1 MKYAMG
7 FALVSGVLL
16 STSSLSAAP
25 SIDRQGL
32 TAPSSVEFAQYRYE
46 RICRRLRRDCM
57 RFDGAGDR
65 ADCRRYRRHC
75 TRWWR

>member
-1 MKYAMG
+1 MKLAIG
-7 FALVSGVLL
+7 FGLVAGVLL
-16 STSSLSAAP
+16 FASSLSAAP
-25 SIDRQGL
+25 SIDRQGV
-32 TAPSSVEFAQYRYE
+32 TAPSSVELAQYRYE

>member
-1 MKYAMG
+1 MMRAMG

-25 SIDRQGL
+25 SIDRQGV
-32 TAPSSVEFAQYRYE
+32 TAPSSVVLAQYRYE
-46 RICRRLRRDCM
+46 SICRRLRRDCR
-57 RFDGAGDR
+57 RFDGVGDR

-75 TRWWR
+75 TRWWL